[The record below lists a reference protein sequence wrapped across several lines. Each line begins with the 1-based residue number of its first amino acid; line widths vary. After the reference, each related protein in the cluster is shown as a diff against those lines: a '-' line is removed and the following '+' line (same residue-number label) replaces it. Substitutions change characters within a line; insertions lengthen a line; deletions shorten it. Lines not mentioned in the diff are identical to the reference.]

1 MDIVYTVYVAE
12 DQSTH
17 IFSTMEKAEK
27 FAGAQPSSCL
37 LSTYM
42 IDNPE
47 RYYGATQ

>member
-17 IFSTMEKAEK
+17 IFSTMENAER